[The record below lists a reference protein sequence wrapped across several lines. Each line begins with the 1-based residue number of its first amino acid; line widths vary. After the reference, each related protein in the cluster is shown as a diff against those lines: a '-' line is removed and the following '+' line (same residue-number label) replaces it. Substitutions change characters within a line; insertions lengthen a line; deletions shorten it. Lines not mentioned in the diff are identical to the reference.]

1 MSDKAFA
8 CVDVQQQVSLHL
20 KNVFINPMKRK
31 GLSHIRSTA
40 SKETK
45 PRLFGESVQWHR
57 IESAKSPGTAHHS
70 KLTVAIIPQQVLR
83 EEQFLHSTYITEGG
97 MNNPPASPMNHPA
110 AIFSTIAA
118 ATIAILLFCGAA
130 LAADV
135 PGAKDNPLLKRYEGS
150 EIIGYDYRGFDQFHL
165 ITGPLKSH
173 DLPPDPSTKVM
184 GKHTRILYVAPPE
197 RSPLEVFHNYA
208 LELEQSGYQTVFA
221 CSETECGKA
230 NAIPRTLYHRDRR
243 LSNKGQMSEY
253 AFSSPVEPQFLAA
266 TLTRPEGDV
275 HVSLYAAKETFDH
288 FKETAQRTLVL
299 LDIVETAPMEKK
311 MVTVDAGA
319 MAKSIE
325 AQGTI
330 ALYGI
335 YFDTDKA
342 DLKPES
348 APTLEEIAKLLQADP
363 GLKLYVV
370 GHTDG
375 VGGHDYNMDL
385 SRRRAQAVV
394 QELVGKYAVAGSRL
408 KSAGVGFLAPVGSN
422 EDEEG
427 RAKNRRV
434 ELVKDIN

>member
-1 MSDKAFA
+1 
-8 CVDVQQQVSLHL
+8 
-20 KNVFINPMKRK
+20 MKK
-31 GLSHIRSTA
+31 
-40 SKETK
+40 
-45 PRLFGESVQWHR
+45 
-57 IESAKSPGTAHHS
+57 
-70 KLTVAIIPQQVLR
+70 
-83 EEQFLHSTYITEGG
+83 
-97 MNNPPASPMNHPA
+97 NNPVSHMNHPVVS
-110 AIFSTIAA
+110 FTMFAA
-118 ATIAILLFCGAA
+118 AAVSILLLCGAA
-130 LAADV
+130 FAADV
-135 PGAKDNPLLKRYEGS
+135 PGSKDSPLLKRYEGS

-165 ITGPLKSH
+165 ITGPLKNY
-173 DLPPDPSTKVM
+173 DLPPDPSTKVT

-208 LELEQSGYQTVFA
+208 LELEKDGYETVFT
-221 CSETECGKA
+221 CSEAECGKDKA
-230 NAIPRTLYHRDRR
+230 LPRTLYSNDRK

-266 TLTRPEGDV
+266 TLSRPEGDV
-275 HVSLYAAKETFDH
+275 HVSLFVAKETFKH
-288 FKETAQRTLVL
+288 FKETSQRTLVL
-299 LDIVETAPMEKK
+299 LDIVETAPLEQK
-311 MVTVDAGA
+311 MVTVDSDA
-319 MAKSIE
+319 MAKSIA

-348 APTLEEIAKLLQADP
+348 APTLDEIAKLLRDDA

-375 VGGHDYNMDL
+375 VGGFDYNMEL
-385 SRRRAQAVV
+385 SRKRAQAVV
-394 QELVGKYAVAGSRL
+394 QELVGKYGMAQGRL

-422 EDEEG
+422 EDEDG

>member
-1 MSDKAFA
+1 M
-8 CVDVQQQVSLHL
+8 
-20 KNVFINPMKRK
+20 
-31 GLSHIRSTA
+31 
-40 SKETK
+40 
-45 PRLFGESVQWHR
+45 
-57 IESAKSPGTAHHS
+57 HS
-70 KLTVAIIPQQVLR
+70 KTHPSSTNRNVTIVSMLAVMAVA
-83 EEQFLHSTYITEGG
+83 
-97 MNNPPASPMNHPA
+97 
-110 AIFSTIAA
+110 
-118 ATIAILLFCGAA
+118 LLFCGAA

-135 PGAKDNPLLKRYEGS
+135 PGSKDSPLLKRYEGS
-150 EIIGYDYRGFDQFHL
+150 EIIGYDFRGFDQFHL
-165 ITGPLKSH
+165 ITGPLKNY

-184 GKHTRILYVAPPE
+184 GKHTRILYVAPLD

-208 LELEQSGYQTVFA
+208 MELEQEGYETVFT
-221 CSETECGKA
+221 CSETECGKDKA
-230 NAIPRTLYHRDRR
+230 LPRTLYSNDRK

-266 TLTRPEGDV
+266 TLRRAEGDV
-275 HVSLYAAKETFDH
+275 HVSLYAAKETFKH
-288 FKETAQRTLVL
+288 FQETSQRTLVL
-299 LDIVETAPMEKK
+299 LDIVETAPMEQK
-311 MVTVDAGA
+311 MVTVDASA
-319 MAKSIE
+319 MAKSIA

-348 APTLEEIAKLLQADP
+348 QPTLDEIAKLLQGDA

-375 VGGHDYNMDL
+375 VGGLDYNMDL

>member
-1 MSDKAFA
+1 MHRESHSHHF
-8 CVDVQQQVSLHL
+8 S
-20 KNVFINPMKRK
+20 IN
-31 GLSHIRSTA
+31 HIM
-40 SKETK
+40 
-45 PRLFGESVQWHR
+45 
-57 IESAKSPGTAHHS
+57 
-70 KLTVAIIPQQVLR
+70 AIISMLLV
-83 EEQFLHSTYITEGG
+83 
-97 MNNPPASPMNHPA
+97 AS
-110 AIFSTIAA
+110 
-118 ATIAILLFCGAA
+118 AILLSVSAA

-135 PGAKDNPLLKRYEGS
+135 PGSKDSPLLKRYEGS

-165 ITGPLKSH
+165 ITGPLKSY
-173 DLPPDPSTKVM
+173 DLPPDPSTKVT

-208 LELEQSGYQTVFA
+208 QELEQDGYETVFT
-221 CSETECGKA
+221 CSEAECGKA
-230 NAIPRTLYHRDRR
+230 NAMPRTLYSNDRK

-266 TLTRPEGDV
+266 TLRRAEGDV
-275 HVSLYAAKETFDH
+275 HVSLLVAKETFKH
-288 FKETAQRTLVL
+288 FKETSQRTLVL
-299 LDIVETAPMEKK
+299 LDIVEAAPMEQK

-319 MAKSIE
+319 MAKSIA

-342 DLKPES
+342 ELKPES
-348 APTLEEIAKLLQADP
+348 GPTLEEIAKLLQGDA
-363 GLKLYVV
+363 GLRLYVV

-375 VGGHDYNMDL
+375 VGGYDYNMDL

-394 QELVGKYAVAGSRL
+394 QELVSKYAVAGSRL
-408 KSAGVGFLAPVGSN
+408 RSAGVGFLAPVGSN

-427 RAKNRRV
+427 RALNRRV

>member
-1 MSDKAFA
+1 M
-8 CVDVQQQVSLHL
+8 
-20 KNVFINPMKRK
+20 
-31 GLSHIRSTA
+31 
-40 SKETK
+40 
-45 PRLFGESVQWHR
+45 
-57 IESAKSPGTAHHS
+57 HS
-70 KLTVAIIPQQVLR
+70 KTHPSSTNRNVTIVSMLAVMAVA
-83 EEQFLHSTYITEGG
+83 
-97 MNNPPASPMNHPA
+97 
-110 AIFSTIAA
+110 
-118 ATIAILLFCGAA
+118 LLFCGAA

-135 PGAKDNPLLKRYEGS
+135 PGSKDSPLLKRYEGS
-150 EIIGYDYRGFDQFHL
+150 EIIGYDYREFGQFHL
-165 ITGPLKSH
+165 VTGPLKGY
-173 DLPPDPSTKVM
+173 DLPPDPSIKIT
-184 GKHTRILYVAPPE
+184 GKYTRILYVAPPQ
-197 RSPLEVFHNYA
+197 RSALEVFHNYA
-208 LELEQSGYQTVFA
+208 QELELDGYEIIFT
-221 CSETECGKA
+221 CSEGECGKP
-230 NAIPRTLYHRDRR
+230 NALARTLYNQDKQ
-243 LSNKGQMSEY
+243 LKNKGQISQY

-266 TLTRPEGDV
+266 TLSRPEGDV
-275 HVSLYAAKETFDH
+275 HVSVYVATETYKNFP
-288 FKETAQRTLVL
+288 ETAQRALVL
-299 LDIVETAPMEKK
+299 LDIVETAPMEQK
-311 MVTVDAGA
+311 MVTVDASA
-319 MAKSIE
+319 MAKSIA

-348 APTLEEIAKLLQADP
+348 QPTLDEIAKLLQGDA

-375 VGGHDYNMDL
+375 VGGLDYNMDL

>member
-1 MSDKAFA
+1 
-8 CVDVQQQVSLHL
+8 
-20 KNVFINPMKRK
+20 MKTQ
-31 GLSHIRSTA
+31 S
-40 SKETK
+40 
-45 PRLFGESVQWHR
+45 
-57 IESAKSPGTAHHS
+57 
-70 KLTVAIIPQQVLR
+70 
-83 EEQFLHSTYITEGG
+83 
-97 MNNPPASPMNHPA
+97 ASPTNHPA
-110 AIFSTIAA
+110 ATLSILAVAA
-118 ATIAILLFCGAA
+118 ATLLLFCSLS

-135 PGAKDNPLLKRYEGS
+135 PGSKDNPLLKRYEGS
-150 EIIGYDYRGFDQFHL
+150 EIIGYDYRGFDKFHL
-165 ITGPLKSH
+165 ITGPLKNF
-173 DLPPDPSTKVM
+173 DLPPDPSTTVT
-184 GKHTRILYVAPPE
+184 GKHTRILYVAPLE

-208 LELEQSGYQTVFA
+208 QELEQAGYATVFT
-221 CSETECGKA
+221 CSETECGKDK
-230 NAIPRTLYHRDRR
+230 AIPRTLYSSDKK

-253 AFSSPVEPQFLAA
+253 AFTSPVEPQFLAA

-275 HVSLYAAKETFDH
+275 HVSLLVARETFKH
-288 FKETAQRTLVL
+288 FKETSQRTLAL
-299 LDIVETAPMEKK
+299 LDIVEAAPMEKK

-319 MAKSIE
+319 MAKSI
-325 AQGTI
+325 ATQGTI

-348 APTLEEIAKLLQADP
+348 DPTLEEIAKLLGDDA

-375 VGGHDYNMDL
+375 VGSFDYNMDL
-385 SRRRAQAVV
+385 SKKRAQAVV
-394 QELVGKYAVAGSRL
+394 RELTGKYGIAGGRL

>member
-1 MSDKAFA
+1 MNRP
-8 CVDVQQQVSLHL
+8 VTHVS
-20 KNVFINPMKRK
+20 
-31 GLSHIRSTA
+31 
-40 SKETK
+40 
-45 PRLFGESVQWHR
+45 
-57 IESAKSPGTAHHS
+57 
-70 KLTVAIIPQQVLR
+70 
-83 EEQFLHSTYITEGG
+83 
-97 MNNPPASPMNHPA
+97 
-110 AIFSTIAA
+110 IFA
-118 ATIAILLFCGAA
+118 ATVVTIVLFCGAA

-135 PGAKDNPLLKRYEGS
+135 PGSKDNPLLKRYEGS

-165 ITGPLKSH
+165 ITGPLKSY
-173 DLPPDPSTKVM
+173 DLPPDPSTKIM

-208 LELEQSGYQTVFA
+208 LELEQDGYQTIFA

-253 AFSSPVEPQFLAA
+253 AFSSPVEPQFLTA

-275 HVSLYAAKETFDH
+275 HVSLYAAKETFNH
-288 FKETAQRTLVL
+288 FKETSQRTLVL
-299 LDIVETAPMEKK
+299 LDIVEAAPMEKK
-311 MVTVDAGA
+311 MVTVDADA
-319 MAKSIE
+319 MAKSI
-325 AQGTI
+325 ATQGTI

-348 APTLEEIAKLLQADP
+348 APTLDEIAKLLGADA

-375 VGGHDYNMDL
+375 VGGLDYNMDL
-385 SRRRAQAVV
+385 SKKRAQAVV
-394 QELVGKYAVAGSRL
+394 RELTGKYGVAGGRL

>member
-1 MSDKAFA
+1 MFTAA
-8 CVDVQQQVSLHL
+8 AVSL
-20 KNVFINPMKRK
+20 
-31 GLSHIRSTA
+31 
-40 SKETK
+40 
-45 PRLFGESVQWHR
+45 
-57 IESAKSPGTAHHS
+57 
-70 KLTVAIIPQQVLR
+70 
-83 EEQFLHSTYITEGG
+83 
-97 MNNPPASPMNHPA
+97 
-110 AIFSTIAA
+110 
-118 ATIAILLFCGAA
+118 LLLCGAA
-130 LAADV
+130 FAADV
-135 PGAKDNPLLKRYEGS
+135 PGSKDSPLLKRYEGS

-165 ITGPLKSH
+165 ITGPLKNY
-173 DLPPDPSTKVM
+173 DLPPDPSTKVT

-208 LELEQSGYQTVFA
+208 QELEKDGYETVFT
-221 CSETECGKA
+221 CSEAECGKDKA
-230 NAIPRTLYHRDRR
+230 LPRTLYSNDRK

-266 TLTRPEGDV
+266 TLSRPEGDV
-275 HVSLYAAKETFDH
+275 HVSLFVAKETFKH
-288 FKETAQRTLVL
+288 FQETSQRTLIL
-299 LDIVETAPMEKK
+299 LDIVETAPMEQK
-311 MVTVDAGA
+311 MVTVDSDA
-319 MAKSIE
+319 MAKSIA

-348 APTLEEIAKLLQADP
+348 SPTLDEIAKLLRDNA

-375 VGGHDYNMDL
+375 MGGFDYNMEL
-385 SRRRAQAVV
+385 SKKRAQAVV
-394 QELVGKYAVAGSRL
+394 QELVGEYGMTQNRL

-422 EDEEG
+422 EDEDG